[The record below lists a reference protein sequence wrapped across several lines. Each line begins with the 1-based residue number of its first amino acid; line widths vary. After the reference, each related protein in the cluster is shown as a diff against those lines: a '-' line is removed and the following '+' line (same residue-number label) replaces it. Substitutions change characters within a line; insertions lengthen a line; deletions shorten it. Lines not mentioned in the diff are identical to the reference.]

1 MYLNKW
7 LKQAISKLQ
16 KQFIYSKNIAVY
28 KKNKLAVQVNIKQE
42 ITTAKLSYMIAIKKN
57 PVTGILLPQFFLQYR
72 E

>member
-42 ITTAKLSYMIAIKKN
+42 ITTAKLSYMIAIK
-57 PVTGILLPQFFLQYR
+57 
-72 E
+72 